1 MSKTSDISTMWNT
14 IKSSQKIDPTLIDN
28 IQKVVLEDSNSDKAP
43 EKKNKVRNSKRL
55 ASRRPASGIFGN
67 PLRNVSDS
75 LIILYNKT
83 KKFKKHISPVYESLG
98 YSKKLKKFTKWPILL
113 KDFVN
118 NLFQEITIN
127 NESTGKS
134 VKVELELKETLQ
146 PEKKS
151 TRSKGSKQEPKTS
164 IKQEAVSSQSALSMG
179 NSQKSG
185 EKVVVTNPNSCE
197 EPLGLGKQEV
207 DGDSFVKENQVGSP
221 IRNLHSPST
230 NKINQINNSKEEEK
244 HYSSDRE
251 MEDMHN
257 SCDVD
262 MECQENLMDSEI
274 NNSPTVRT
282 EQSPKNEPRF
292 ITTAEKESRP
302 TMLTEM
308 KKEGNT
314 SMS

>member
-14 IKSSQKIDPTLIDN
+14 IKSSQKIDPNLINN
-28 IQKVVLEDSNSDKAP
+28 IQKLVLEDSNSEKAP
-43 EKKNKVRNSKRL
+43 EKKNKIRNSKRL

-118 NLFQEITIN
+118 NLFQEITIS

-134 VKVELELKETLQ
+134 VKVELELKESIK

-151 TRSKGSKQEPKTS
+151 MRSKSIKENLKDTIKKESDSSNSVLSVDNYQNANQKGVVTKLDISSDPLDLVKQE
-164 IKQEAVSSQSALSMG
+164 INDDA
-179 NSQKSG
+179 
-185 EKVVVTNPNSCE
+185 
-197 EPLGLGKQEV
+197 
-207 DGDSFVKENQVGSP
+207 SFKENEVGSP
-221 IRNLHSPST
+221 IRNLHSLSLS
-230 NKINQINNSKEEEK
+230 KFNQINDFKEEEK
-244 HYSSDRE
+244 NYSCDKE
-251 MEDMHN
+251 MEDLHISN
-257 SCDVD
+257 DVD
-262 MECQENLMDSEI
+262 MECQENLMDSDN

-282 EQSPKNEPRF
+282 DQSHANEPRF
-292 ITTAEKESRP
+292 VTTAEKESRP
-302 TMLTEM
+302 TMLTDM
-308 KKEGNT
+308 KKEGNI